1 MIMDDR
7 MATLEEAL
15 NEAIRGSLE
24 RLPWRKFSVRS
35 VSHHLAKEVIECSRW
50 DKDGKAHA
58 PDQYTL
64 SIHPRE
70 TGKLEQSPTDVQK
83 EFALELQKALIATGF
98 LLAREPH
105 ITLATDPTLSIG
117 EIRVIAWHSGDPLEV
132 TDEHKEVHETTDERP
147 AINAFLIVEG
157 SRHYPLN
164 QSVVSIGR
172 LPINDLVLSDIH
184 ISRRHAQ
191 LRFHDNCYTLTD
203 LQSTSGTIVNGR
215 SIKKHILS
223 PGDVINMGTTE
234 LIYGQDPSGPPG
246 VTPPYI
252 PPFKPL
258 RDRDEVTP
266 LDLKR
271 NLEAETSILNKDDS
285 T

>member
-1 MIMDDR
+1 MDDR

-24 RLPWRKFSVRS
+24 RLPWRKFTVSS

-50 DKDGKAHA
+50 DKEGKAYA

-64 SIHPRE
+64 SIHPRG
-70 TGKLEQSPTDVQK
+70 TGKLERSPPDVQK
-83 EFALELQKALIATGF
+83 ELANDLQKVLNSTGF

-105 ITLATDPTLSIG
+105 ITLATDPTLATG

-132 TDEHKEVHETTDERP
+132 TDEHKEVHETKDERP
-147 AINAFLIVEG
+147 PLNAFLIVEG

-172 LPINDLVLSDIH
+172 LPTNDLVLSDSH

-191 LRFHDNCYTLTD
+191 LRFQDNCYTLTD

-215 SIKKHILS
+215 SIKKHSLL
-223 PGDVINMGTTE
+223 PGDVITMGTTE

-246 VTPPYI
+246 LTPPYT

-258 RDRDEVTP
+258 RERDEVTP

-271 NLEAETSILNKDDS
+271 KMELETMILEEDDS